1 MHFKAKLKVDPSCGP
16 VEVENVFTTYQIKY
30 HSPHVENHFVETT
43 VFHKLCILSRS
54 RVRCGGSFERR
65 RYYLSATIVELT

>member
-30 HSPHVENHFVETT
+30 HSSHVENHFLEIT
-43 VFHKLCILSRS
+43 VFHKLFIH
-54 RVRCGGSFERR
+54 V
-65 RYYLSATIVELT
+65 IIPV